1 MLQEE
6 ISTRLRYL
14 CEVGIG
20 YLTLDRQSRTLSGGE
35 VQRINLTTA
44 LGTSLVNTLFVL
56 DEPSIGLHPRD
67 MDRIVTAMHRL
78 RDAGNTLVVVEHDP
92 AVMLAADRLIDMG
105 PGPGEQGGRIVF
117 DGTPEAARQA
127 DTLTGA
133 YLGGRKQVGMGV
145 RRFVDESTPKLI
157 VTGAREHNLKEVTV
171 ELPLQRLVCVTGV
184 SGSGKSSLVQDVL
197 FPALARHF
205 GKPTETPGAHDALF
219 GAELLT
225 DAVFVDQSP
234 IGKTA
239 RSNPAS
245 YVGAFDEIRKLFAAT
260 KLAHER
266 GWGAGMFSF
275 NAGNGRCPTCGGS
288 GYEHVEMQFLS
299 DVYLRCPDCDGRRY
313 RAEVLEVKIDR
324 RLPGE
329 LAREMSVADVLD
341 LTVREAC
348 ALFEG
353 DREVRRVLQPIVDV
367 GLDYVKLGQPVPT
380 LSGGEAQRL
389 KLAGFLAETA
399 AESVAWRQAQPAK
412 RGRLFLFDEPTTG
425 LHFDDIA
432 QLMRALRKLLAAG
445 HSLVVVEHNLDVVRA
460 ADWVVDLG
468 PEGGDAGGEI
478 VCAGTPEDLKAHA
491 TSHTGRALREY
502 EQAMRLPAPGSA
514 VEDAGRLAPVYAAA
528 AAAAAAAK
536 CSDDGDEADEG
547 SIRIVNARE
556 HNLKSLDVS
565 IPRGRFNVVTGVSG
579 SGKSTLAFDILFN
592 EGQRRYLESLNAYAR
607 SIVQPAGRPEVDAV
621 TGIPPTVAIEQRL
634 SRGGRKSTV
643 ATTTEAWHFLRLL
656 WVKLGIQHCIHDGAP
671 VRPQSIESIAAQLL
685 RDHAGQHVGLL
696 APLVVA
702 RKGVYTDLAKWAKAR
717 GHTHLRVDGEFVPVE
732 PWPRIDRFR
741 EHTIELPVGD
751 IVVDVADEAALRELL
766 ARTIDLGK
774 GVAHLLAPLD
784 GLQDALAA
792 GGARARHRHGERV
805 LDQARLPG
813 LRHQLSRAR
822 SAHVQLQQPPR
833 LVHRLRRHR
842 PGADARAAQ
851 RLRRQRAGRRPA
863 AARPRAAFPF
873 RRGRPGRRRRRRA
886 VRHLPRRAAQP
897 GVARGALRGRAD
909 HRHRPPLGGRR
920 GALGRARSRSPAA
933 TPRSPAT
940 WSARSA
946 AGSTSCSRWGS
957 AT

>member
-1 MLQEE
+1 
-6 ISTRLRYL
+6 
-14 CEVGIG
+14 
-20 YLTLDRQSRTLSGGE
+20 
-35 VQRINLTTA
+35 
-44 LGTSLVNTLFVL
+44 
-56 DEPSIGLHPRD
+56 
-67 MDRIVTAMHRL
+67 
-78 RDAGNTLVVVEHDP
+78 
-92 AVMLAADRLIDMG
+92 
-105 PGPGEQGGRIVF
+105 
-117 DGTPEAARQA
+117 
-127 DTLTGA
+127 
-133 YLGGRKQVGMGV
+133 
-145 RRFVDESTPKLI
+145 
-157 VTGAREHNLKEVTV
+157 
-171 ELPLQRLVCVTGV
+171 
-184 SGSGKSSLVQDVL
+184 
-197 FPALARHF
+197 
-205 GKPTETPGAHDALF
+205 
-219 GAELLT
+219 
-225 DAVFVDQSP
+225 
-234 IGKTA
+234 
-239 RSNPAS
+239 
-245 YVGAFDEIRKLFAAT
+245 
-260 KLAHER
+260 
-266 GWGAGMFSF
+266 
-275 NAGNGRCPTCGGS
+275 
-288 GYEHVEMQFLS
+288 
-299 DVYLRCPDCDGRRY
+299 
-313 RAEVLEVKIDR
+313 
-324 RLPGE
+324 
-329 LAREMSVADVLD
+329 
-341 LTVREAC
+341 
-348 ALFEG
+348 
-353 DREVRRVLQPIVDV
+353 
-367 GLDYVKLGQPVPT
+367 
-380 LSGGEAQRL
+380 
-389 KLAGFLAETA
+389 
-399 AESVAWRQAQPAK
+399 
-412 RGRLFLFDEPTTG
+412 
-425 LHFDDIA
+425 
-432 QLMRALRKLLAAG
+432 
-445 HSLVVVEHNLDVVRA
+445 
-460 ADWVVDLG
+460 
-468 PEGGDAGGEI
+468 
-478 VCAGTPEDLKAHA
+478 
-491 TSHTGRALREY
+491 
-502 EQAMRLPAPGSA
+502 MRLPAPGST

-536 CSDDGDEADEG
+536 HGDDGDETDEG

-792 GGARARHRHGERV
+792 GSDAAGIGSGERV

-851 RLRRQRAGRRPA
+851 RLRRQRAGGRPA

-897 GVARGALRGRAD
+897 GVARGALRRRAD
-909 HRHRPPLGGRR
+909 HRHRAPLGGRR
-920 GALGRARSRSPAA
+920 RALGERAGARRPRRRDRPRRGQRDPQPARLPAAGGPRLPDARPRGADALRRRGAAHPPRGAARQQPAGRVLRARRADHRPASARQRDPARRAGGAEGQGQHAGRRRARRGHDPQGRPHHRHRPRRRPARRAARRRRHGGRPGAASRVADRPLPGPPDAASAAAAARRRRPRATRRCGSKAPACTTCSRS
-933 TPRSPAT
+933 T
-940 WSARSA
+940 
-946 AGSTSCSRWGS
+946 
-957 AT
+957 